1 MSENRLIK
9 QRRAKVDKRAYP
21 STDIQP
27 MALEAAFSYFIS
39 AKIGEGIRDR
49 TRLDYSNTWRYF
61 TEWMDEENSE
71 VNYVHEITT
80 EICRKYIHYLTIE
93 APKFKG
99 HKYIQNDHGKGLS
112 SATINMRIRALKVAF
127 NFWYKEE
134 FVRKNP
140 MDNIRTQKVDED
152 KIESFTDEQV
162 EALLGACDQRKY
174 VGFRDYVF
182 QWLLLDSGMRINEAL
197 SLRTE
202 DIDIKTRSITL
213 EARFNKNRRAR
224 IIPLTAETLKLLL
237 ELIDENK
244 THFREANK
252 VFLSCYGEEV
262 KDTQMNKR
270 LKYYGDI
277 TGVGK
282 EIRTTAHT
290 WRHTAARNYILNG
303 GDPYT
308 LMRLLGHSSIH
319 MTRRY
324 VQMTADDVRI
334 KHEQF
339 SPVKKFRTK
348 LR

>member
-1 MSENRLIK
+1 MSEERTIK
-9 QRRAKVDKRAYP
+9 KRRSKVDKRANP
-21 STDIQP
+21 SPDIQP
-27 MALEAAFSYFIS
+27 MAFEPAFNYFIS

-49 TRLDYSNTWRYF
+49 TRIDYSNTWRYF
-61 TEWMDEENSE
+61 TEWMVEENLPGK
-71 VNYVHEITT
+71 YVHEVTP
-80 EICRKYIHYLTIE
+80 EIVRTYIHYLTVD
-93 APKFKG
+93 APRFKG
-99 HKYIQNDHGKGLS
+99 HKFISNDQGKGLS
-112 SATINMRIRALKVAF
+112 AATINMRIRALKVAF
-127 NFWYKEE
+127 NFWYKEG
-134 FVRKNP
+134 FVRKSP
-140 MDNIRTQKVDED
+140 MDNVKCQKVDED
-152 KIESFTDEQV
+152 KIESFTDEQI
-162 EALLGACDQRKY
+162 EALLGACDQRSY

-182 QWLLLDSGMRINEAL
+182 QWLLLDSAMRINEAL
-197 SLRTE
+197 SLRPG
-202 DIDIKTRSITL
+202 DIDMKTRTIML

-224 IIPLTAETLKLLL
+224 LIPLSPETLKLLL

-244 THFREANK
+244 SHFPGTDK

-262 KDTQMNKR
+262 SDTQMNKR

-282 EIRTTAHT
+282 EIRSTAHT
-290 WRHTAARNYILNG
+290 WRHTAAKNYILNG

-324 VQMTADDVRI
+324 VQMNADDVRI
-334 KHEQF
+334 SHDQF

>member
-1 MSENRLIK
+1 MSGERIIKRKKAGNR
-9 QRRAKVDKRAYP
+9 ATPV
-21 STDIQP
+21 SDIQP
-27 MALEAAFSYFIS
+27 MALDTAFNYFIT
-39 AKIGEGIRDR
+39 AKVGEGIRER
-49 TRLDYSNTWRYF
+49 TRTDYSNTWRYF
-61 TEWMDEENSE
+61 TNWLDEENCKPQ
-71 VNYVHEITT
+71 YVHEITT
-80 EICRKYIHYLTIE
+80 EMCRNYIHYCTVD

-112 SATINMRIRALKVAF
+112 AATINMRIRALKVAF
-127 NFWYKEE
+127 NFWYKEG

-140 MDNIRTQKVDED
+140 MDNVKCQKVDED
-152 KIESFTDEQV
+152 KIESFTDEQI
-162 EALLGACDQRKY
+162 EALLGACDQRTY

-182 QWLLLDSGMRINEAL
+182 QWLLLDSAMRMNEAL
-197 SLRTE
+197 SIKPE
-202 DIDIKTRSITL
+202 DIDIKTRTIEL

-224 IIPLTAETLKLLL
+224 MIPLSSETLKLLL

-244 THFREANK
+244 VHFPHGKK
-252 VFLSCYGEEV
+252 VFLSVYGEEV
-262 KDTQMNKR
+262 TDTQMNKR
-270 LKYYGDI
+270 LKYYGDM

-290 WRHTAARNYILNG
+290 WRHTSARNYILNG

-308 LMRLLGHSSIH
+308 LMRLLGHSSIQ

-334 KHEQF
+334 KHDQF
-339 SPVKKFRTK
+339 SPVKKFRTR

>member
-1 MSENRLIK
+1 
-9 QRRAKVDKRAYP
+9 
-21 STDIQP
+21 

>member
-1 MSENRLIK
+1 MSEERKIK
-9 QRRAKVDKRAYP
+9 QRRAKVAKRANVT
-21 STDIQP
+21 SDIQP
-27 MALEAAFSYFIS
+27 MALEPAWNYFIT

-49 TRLDYSNTWRYF
+49 TRDDYSNTWRYF
-61 TEWMDEENSE
+61 TGWLDEENYS
-71 VNYVHEITT
+71 VKFVHELTT
-80 EICRKYIHYLTIE
+80 DICRNYIHYLTVE
-93 APKFKG
+93 APRYKG

-140 MDNIRTQKVDED
+140 MDNIRCQKIDED
-152 KIESFTDEQV
+152 KIESFTDEQI
-162 EALLGACDQRKY
+162 EALLGACDQRTY
-174 VGFRDYVF
+174 VGFRDYVY
-182 QWLLLDSGMRINEAL
+182 QWTLLDSAMRINELL
-197 SLRTE
+197 SIRPE
-202 DIDIKTRSITL
+202 DIDLKTRTITL

-224 IIPLTAETLKLLL
+224 IIPLSSETLKLLL

-244 THFREANK
+244 AHFPQAEK

-262 KDTQMNKR
+262 SDTQMNKR

-282 EIRTTAHT
+282 QIRTTAHT
-290 WRHTAARNYILNG
+290 WRHTSARNYILNG

-308 LMRLLGHSSIH
+308 LMRLLGHSSIN

-334 KHEQF
+334 KHDQF

>member
-1 MSENRLIK
+1 MSEGRSIR
-9 QRRAKVDKRAYP
+9 QRRAKVDNRAFP
-21 STDIQP
+21 TSDIQP
-27 MALEAAFSYFIS
+27 MLLESAWNYFIT

-49 TRLDYSNTWRYF
+49 TKTDYSNTWRYF
-61 TEWMDEENSE
+61 SAWLDEENLGIQ
-71 VNYVHEITT
+71 YVHEITT
-80 EICRKYIHYLTIE
+80 EICRNYIHYLTVD
-93 APKFKG
+93 APRFKG
-99 HKYIQNDHGKGLS
+99 HKYILSDHGKGLA
-112 SATINMRIRALKVAF
+112 SATINMRIRSLKVAF
-127 NFWYKEE
+127 NFWCKEG
-134 FVRKNP
+134 FARKSP

-182 QWLLLDSGMRINEAL
+182 QWLLLDSAMRMNEAL
-197 SLRTE
+197 SLRPG
-202 DIDIKTRSITL
+202 DIDMKTRSIEL
-213 EARFNKNRRAR
+213 AARFNKNRRSR
-224 IIPLTAETLKLLL
+224 VVPLSADTVKLLL

-244 THFREANK
+244 THFPHADK

-262 KDTQMNKR
+262 TDTQMNKR

-282 EIRTTAHT
+282 EIRSTAHT

-324 VQMTADDVRI
+324 VQMTGDDVRV

-339 SPVKKFRTK
+339 SPIKKFRTK

>member
-1 MSENRLIK
+1 MSDERSIK
-9 QRRAKVDKRAYP
+9 RRRTKVEKRANS
-21 STDIQP
+21 STDIHP
-27 MALEAAFSYFIS
+27 MALEPAFHYFIN

-49 TRLDYSNTWRYF
+49 TRDDYSNTWRYF
-61 TEWMDEENSE
+61 TGWLAEENYD
-71 VNYVHEITT
+71 VTYVHELTP
-80 EICRKYIHYLTIE
+80 EICRNYIHYVTVE
-93 APKFKG
+93 APRYKG
-99 HKYIQNDHGKGLS
+99 HKFIQTDQGKGLS
-112 SATINMRIRALKVAF
+112 AATINMRIRALKVAF
-127 NFWYKEE
+127 NFWHREG

-140 MDNIRTQKVDED
+140 MDNIRCQKVDED
-152 KIESFTDEQV
+152 KIESFSDEQV
-162 EALLGACDQRKY
+162 EALLGACDQRSF

-182 QWLLLDSGMRINEAL
+182 QWTLLDTAMRMNELL
-197 SLRTE
+197 SIRPE

-213 EARFNKNRRAR
+213 AARFNKNRRVR
-224 IIPLTAETLKLLL
+224 VIPLSAETVKLLM
-237 ELIDENK
+237 ELIDENRV
-244 THFREANK
+244 HFPHAEK
-252 VFLSCYGEEV
+252 VFLSCYGDEV

-282 EIRTTAHT
+282 EIRSTAHT

-308 LMRLLGHSSIH
+308 LMRLLGHSSIN

-334 KHEQF
+334 RHDQF
-339 SPVKKFRTK
+339 SPVRKFRTR

>member
-1 MSENRLIK
+1 MAEERKIK
-9 QRRAKVDKRAYP
+9 QRRTKVEKRANP
-21 STDIQP
+21 TTDIQP
-27 MALEAAFSYFIS
+27 MALQPAFSYFIT

-49 TRLDYSNTWRYF
+49 TRDDYSNTWRYF
-61 TEWMDEENSE
+61 TNWLDEENYS
-71 VNYVHEITT
+71 VKYVHEITT
-80 EICRKYIHYLTIE
+80 EICRNYIHYLTVE

-112 SATINMRIRALKVAF
+112 AATINMRIRALKVAF
-127 NFWYKEE
+127 NFWQKEG

-140 MDNIRTQKVDED
+140 MDNVRCQKVDED

-162 EALLGACDQRKY
+162 EALLGACDQRTY

-182 QWLLLDSGMRINEAL
+182 QWTLLDTAMRMNELL
-197 SLRTE
+197 SLKPE
-202 DIDIKTRSITL
+202 DIDMKTRSVTL
-213 EARFNKNRRAR
+213 EARFSKNRRAR
-224 IIPLTAETLKLLL
+224 IIPLSADTIKLLL

-244 THFREANK
+244 NHFPHAEK
-252 VFLSCYGEEV
+252 VFLSCYGDEV

-282 EIRTTAHT
+282 EIRSTAHT

-339 SPVKKFRTK
+339 SPVRKFRK
-348 LR
+348 RLR

>member
-1 MSENRLIK
+1 MSEERTIK
-9 QRRAKVDKRAYP
+9 RKRKVDKRANP
-21 STDIQP
+21 PGGIRE
-27 MALEAAFSYFIS
+27 MALEPAFNYFMS
-39 AKIGEGIRDR
+39 AKIGEGIRKR
-49 TRLDYSNTWRYF
+49 TQVDYSNTWRYF
-61 TEWMDEENSE
+61 TDWLVEENYK

-80 EICRKYIHYLTIE
+80 EMCRNYILYLTVD
-93 APKFKG
+93 APRFKG
-99 HKYIQNDHGKGLS
+99 HKYIHNDQGKGLS
-112 SATINMRIRALKVAF
+112 AATINMRIRSLKVAF

-134 FVRKNP
+134 FIRKSP
-140 MDNIRTQKVDED
+140 MDNIQCQKVDID
-152 KIESFTDEQV
+152 KIESFTDEQI
-162 EALLGACDQRKY
+162 EALLGACDQRTY

-182 QWLLLDSGMRINEAL
+182 QWCLLDSAMRINELL
-197 SLRTE
+197 SIKPE
-202 DIDIKTRSITL
+202 DIDIKTRSVEL
-213 EARFNKNRRAR
+213 AAQFNKNRRSR
-224 IIPLTAETLKLLL
+224 MVPLSADTIKLLQ
-237 ELIDENK
+237 ELIDENRA
-244 THFREANK
+244 HFPHAKK
-252 VFLSCYGEEV
+252 VFLSVYGEEV

-308 LMRLLGHSSIH
+308 LMRLLGHSSIA

-324 VQMTADDVRI
+324 VQITPEDVRI

-339 SPVKKFRTK
+339 SPIKKFRTK

>member
-1 MSENRLIK
+1 MSDERSIK
-9 QRRAKVDKRAYP
+9 RRRTKVEKRAND

-27 MALEAAFSYFIS
+27 MALEPAFHYFIT
-39 AKIGEGIRDR
+39 AKVGEGIRDR
-49 TRLDYSNTWRYF
+49 TRDDYSNTWRYF
-61 TEWMDEENSE
+61 TGWLAEENYD
-71 VNYVHEITT
+71 VTYVHEITT
-80 EICRKYIHYLTIE
+80 EICRNYIHYVTVE
-93 APKFKG
+93 APRYKG
-99 HKYIQNDHGKGLS
+99 HKYIQTDQGKGLS
-112 SATINMRIRALKVAF
+112 AATINMRIRALKVAF
-127 NFWYKEE
+127 NFWYREG

-140 MDNIRTQKVDED
+140 MDNIRCQKVDED

-162 EALLGACDQRKY
+162 EALLGACDQRSF

-182 QWLLLDSGMRINEAL
+182 QWTLLDTAMRMNELL
-197 SLRTE
+197 SLRPE
-202 DIDIKTRSITL
+202 DVDIKTRSVTL
-213 EARFNKNRRAR
+213 AARFNKNRRVR
-224 IIPLTAETLKLLL
+224 IIPLSAETVKLLM
-237 ELIDENK
+237 ELIDENRV
-244 THFREANK
+244 HFPHAEK
-252 VFLSCYGEEV
+252 VFLSCYGDEV
-262 KDTQMNKR
+262 QDTQMNKR

-308 LMRLLGHSSIH
+308 LMRLLGHSSIN

-339 SPVKKFRTK
+339 SPVKKFRTR